1 MLNKPKIG
9 ETNEDKTEKKKRRRK
24 RERREKTKKKKKKKK
39 KKRKEKDT
47 KQRAK
52 KFLMNSPAP
61 GSDALSAP
69 REILFL

>member
-9 ETNEDKTEKKKRRRK
+9 ETNEDKT
-24 RERREKTKKKKKKKK
+24 KKKKDEENAGDAKKRKRRKKRK
-39 KKRKEKDT
+39 KKRKEKDM